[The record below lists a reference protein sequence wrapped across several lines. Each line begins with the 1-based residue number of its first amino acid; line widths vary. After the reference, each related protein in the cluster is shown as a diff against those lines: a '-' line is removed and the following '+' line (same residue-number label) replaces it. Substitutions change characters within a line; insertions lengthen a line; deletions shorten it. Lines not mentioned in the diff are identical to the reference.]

1 MKSELQKFM
10 KDLKAARKY
19 ISRQQ
24 LLTFRGQALAGNIEG
39 AKKGLIKI
47 MGRAYAEWNLLK
59 RK

>member
-24 LLTFRGQALAGNIEG
+24 LLTFRGQALAGNIVG
-39 AKKGLIKI
+39 ARKGLTKI
-47 MGRAYAEWNLLK
+47 MGKLVC
-59 RK
+59 

>member
-24 LLTFRGQALAGNIEG
+24 LLTFKVQALAGNNAG
-39 AKKGLIKI
+39 ARKGLTKI
-47 MGRAYAEWNLLK
+47 MGREYA
-59 RK
+59 

>member
-10 KDLKAARKY
+10 KDLKAARKF

-39 AKKGLIKI
+39 ARKGLIKI
-47 MGRAYAEWNLLK
+47 MGRAYA
-59 RK
+59 

>member
-1 MKSELQKFM
+1 MNRELKKFM

-24 LLTFRGQALAGNIEG
+24 LLTFRGQALSGTWG

-47 MGRAYAEWNLLK
+47 MGRAYA
-59 RK
+59 